1 MGLLIPEDKIIEII
15 SKKIYEKTWTPNDVS
30 NFKIGDN
37 QIIFCIDTLVGSTDV
52 PNNMN
57 LRDATRKAAVAVVSD
72 FASKGVEVNIMLFS
86 LCLPE
91 I

>member
-37 QIIFCIDTLVGSTDV
+37 QIIFCIDRLE
-52 PNNMN
+52 NY
-57 LRDATRKAAVAVVSD
+57 RC
-72 FASKGVEVNIMLFS
+72 IFS
-86 LCLPE
+86 A
-91 I
+91 